1 MEAASPEMQATP
13 LHSAPH
19 ALPPPRRIVLTGFM
33 GAGKTTVG
41 NLLARRLHWRFQDV
55 DAHIESTTG
64 NTIAQLF
71 ETHGEPWF
79 RELEHRTIR
88 ELLNFN
94 SVVLALGGGAIED
107 ARTRE
112 LILETP
118 TTRLIHLEVSLD
130 TVLRRCH
137 ATESVRPVLRDR
149 DALES
154 RYLRRL
160 PLYRQSH
167 LNVSADDDSPAGLV
181 DAIYAAL
188 TE

>member
-1 MEAASPEMQATP
+1 MQEISLDP
-13 LHSAPH
+13 APA

-41 NLLARRLHWRFQDV
+41 HLLAKRLHWRFQDV
-55 DAHIESTTG
+55 DAHIEAETG
-64 NTIAQLF
+64 STIAQLF

-79 RELEHRTIR
+79 RELEHQTIR
-88 ELLNFN
+88 ELMNSN
-94 SVVLALGGGAIED
+94 SVILALGGGAIED
-107 ARTRE
+107 DRTRE
-112 LILETP
+112 LLLSSP

-130 TVLRRCH
+130 TVLLRCH
-137 ATESVRPVLRDR
+137 GSESIRPILRDR
-149 DALES
+149 DGLES

-167 LNVSADDDSPAGLV
+167 LNVPADDVSPARV
-181 DAIYAAL
+181 VEAIYAAL

>member
-1 MEAASPEMQATP
+1 MEATS
-13 LHSAPH
+13 LHPAPA

-41 NLLARRLHWRFQDV
+41 HLLAKRLHWRFQDV
-55 DAHIESTTG
+55 DAHIEAATG
-64 NTIAQLF
+64 STIAQLF

-79 RELEHRTIR
+79 RELEHQTIR
-88 ELLNFN
+88 ELLNSN
-94 SVVLALGGGAIED
+94 SVVLALGGGAIEHE
-107 ARTRE
+107 RSRE
-112 LILETP
+112 LILESP
-118 TTRLIHLEVSLD
+118 TTRLIHLEVSLE

-137 ATESVRPVLRDR
+137 GTESIRPILRDR

-154 RYLRRL
+154 RYQRRL

-167 LNVSADDDSPAGLV
+167 LNVSADEVSPAAVV

>member
-1 MEAASPEMQATP
+1 MQATSLDP
-13 LHSAPH
+13 AP
-19 ALPPPRRIVLTGFM
+19 AFLPPPRRILLTGFM

-41 NLLARRLHWRFQDV
+41 QLLAKRLHWRFQDV
-55 DAHIESTTG
+55 DAQIDTATG

-79 RELEHRTIR
+79 RELEHQTIR
-88 ELLNFN
+88 ELLNSN

-107 ARTRE
+107 GRTRE
-112 LILETP
+112 LILMSA
-118 TTRLIHLEVSLD
+118 TTRLIHLEVSLQ
-130 TVLRRCH
+130 TVLRRCNG
-137 ATESVRPVLRDR
+137 TEAIRPILRDR

-167 LNVSADDDSPAGLV
+167 LNVSADQISPAEV
-181 DAIYAAL
+181 VNAIFAAL
-188 TE
+188 TK

>member
-1 MEAASPEMQATP
+1 
-13 LHSAPH
+13 
-19 ALPPPRRIVLTGFM
+19 M

-41 NLLARRLHWRFQDV
+41 QLLAKRLHWRFQDV
-55 DAHIESTTG
+55 DAHIEAATG

-79 RELEHRTIR
+79 RELEHQTIR
-88 ELLNFN
+88 ELLDTN

-107 ARTRE
+107 ERTRE
-112 LILETP
+112 LFLSSP

-137 ATESVRPVLRDR
+137 GTEAIRPILRDR

-154 RYLRRL
+154 RFLRRL
-160 PLYRQSH
+160 PLYRQAH
-167 LNVSADDDSPAGLV
+167 LNVPVDEVSPAGAA
-181 DAIYAAL
+181 DAIYEAL
-188 TE
+188 SK